1 MIKNINANNID
12 INIDIIIDIRRESEF
27 EQTGI
32 IENSHTLTFFKDDG
46 TYDLLSW
53 IREFKKIVKNTDD
66 KFILVCAHA
75 HRTQSL
81 GDYLVKELE
90 YTNAYHLEG
99 GIANW
104 INLEKEC
111 LKY

>member
-1 MIKNINANNID
+1 MIKNIHADD
-12 INIDIIIDIRRESEF
+12 ININSDIIIDIRRESEF
-27 EQTGI
+27 MQTGI

-53 IREFKKIVKNTDD
+53 LREFKKIVQNLDD

-81 GDYLVKELE
+81 GDYLIKELE
-90 YTNAYHLEG
+90 YSNAYHLEG
-99 GIANW
+99 GIAQW
-104 INLEKEC
+104 INLNKEC
-111 LKY
+111 IKY